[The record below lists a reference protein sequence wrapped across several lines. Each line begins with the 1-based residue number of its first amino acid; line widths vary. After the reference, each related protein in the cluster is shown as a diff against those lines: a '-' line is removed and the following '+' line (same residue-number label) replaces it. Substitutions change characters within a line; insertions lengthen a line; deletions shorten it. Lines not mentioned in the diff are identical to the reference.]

1 MENYIS
7 GTESFSWTWLTKSI
21 YISIHNC
28 LLVGWTSKRKNDW
41 ALFFCGICNLTP
53 EKVYGTF
60 KLKICNEKKMLILII
75 LENHQLLVWRCT
87 GCPKKHGNSVTN
99 LISSLL
105 WISIVIPNFKTH
117 NIIMSARVYFMKR
130 VRRLRLGRQQLKAKT
145 IIDRE
150 GLRIA
155 LNCFAKHCKHSW
167 RFFSFC
173 IKIPW
178 NKSVYIFVERLNTTW
193 GLI

>member
-1 MENYIS
+1 M
-7 GTESFSWTWLTKSI
+7 GQLTLHNFYDSCSLAYLKS
-21 YISIHNC
+21 Y
-28 LLVGWTSKRKNDW
+28 LDSKRRLSIPK
-41 ALFFCGICNLTP
+41 FSVVVFCLA
-53 EKVYGTF
+53 V
-60 KLKICNEKKMLILII
+60 
-75 LENHQLLVWRCT
+75 HCT
-87 GCPKKHGNSVTN
+87 GCPKKHGNSVTDS
-99 LISSLL
+99 ISSLL
-105 WISIVIPNFKTH
+105 WINTVIPNFKTH

>member
-75 LENHQLLVWRCT
+75 L
-87 GCPKKHGNSVTN
+87 
-99 LISSLL
+99 SSLL